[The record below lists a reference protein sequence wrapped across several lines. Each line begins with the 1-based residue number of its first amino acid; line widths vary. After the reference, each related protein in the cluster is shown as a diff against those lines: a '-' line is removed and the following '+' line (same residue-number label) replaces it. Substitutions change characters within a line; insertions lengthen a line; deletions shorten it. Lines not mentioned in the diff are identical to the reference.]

1 MFRRTR
7 SLAVTAGPR
16 RPSPLFSQP
25 DGKNRRGGGK
35 PPDEAEVLG
44 HVTAIPVRRMLT
56 AGKFDAALP
65 PGVSEEEWLHVLTAC
80 GRALASGSLPALIRT
95 LS

>member
-1 MFRRTR
+1 M
-7 SLAVTAGPR
+7 
-16 RPSPLFSQP
+16 
-25 DGKNRRGGGK
+25 
-35 PPDEAEVLG
+35 
-44 HVTAIPVRRMLT
+44 TAIPVRRMLT